1 MAQPG
6 PLEGG
11 PVGHGPARPLEPG
24 ETTSI
29 GSDPPGA
36 AGDALPGS
44 ATTVGRDAGGS
55 GERSASASSP
65 ASSPLLDLT
74 ALVGATVHGPA
85 DATLGHVSAVLAD
98 PHSGRLAYLVL
109 TPLPG
114 LIDGPRAIPWLVVVA
129 HLADGALHL
138 PYTADTLGMAPALVN
153 GRVPDDDGDWVQR
166 LHEFFGC
173 RPYWVA

>member
-1 MAQPG
+1 MAQSG
-6 PLEGG
+6 PLGGG
-11 PVGHGPARPLEPG
+11 PAGHGPAQPLEPG

-36 AGDALPGS
+36 GADALPGS
-44 ATTVGRDAGGS
+44 ATTVGRAAGGS
-55 GERSASASSP
+55 GERAASASSR
-65 ASSPLLDLT
+65 LFDLT

-85 DATLGHVSAVLAD
+85 DATLGHVGAVLAD

-114 LIDGPRAIPWLVVVA
+114 LIDGPRAIPWSVIAA
-129 HLADGALHL
+129 HLTDGQLHL
-138 PYTADTLGMAPALVN
+138 PYTADTLGMAPALDN

-166 LHEFFGC
+166 LHDFFGC